1 MEYIIIGL
9 LVLLVILV
17 TVTLFKNINE
27 GSITERLGKFETN
40 MIKEIGDFKS
50 DFSRTLYQDFEAL
63 NKRIED
69 KLNLINNKVQERLD
83 INFEK
88 TNKTFTNVLERLTK
102 IDEAQKKI
110 DSLSTDIVSL
120 QGILTDKK
128 SRGTFGE
135 VTLKHILYSVFGE
148 NNKIYELQ
156 YKFENGMMVDA
167 VIYAPDPLGTIAIDS
182 KFPLENYQNMTD
194 KNLSKMER
202 EAYERKF
209 KADVKKHIDDI
220 SSKYII
226 PNITSDQAF
235 MFLPAEALFAE
246 LNAYHQDII
255 DYAYKKRV
263 WLTSPTTLMAML
275 TVVQTVIHNIE
286 RDKYALIIQ
295 KELKALSVEF
305 DRYKERW
312 DTLSKSIDKVSR
324 DVKDV
329 HVTSEKISNRFE
341 SINKV
346 EVDKFID
353 KEV

>member
-148 NNKIYELQ
+148 NNKMYELQ
-156 YKFENGMMVDA
+156 HKFENGMMVDA

-202 EAYERKF
+202 EVYERKF